1 MATYIELRALFNN
14 DVLLNK
20 VSIALLVA
28 VDGLITGTPTAADKA
43 YAASVYAN
51 PQAEAEKILMSVLAA
66 NKDIALATIQSAT
79 DSAIQTKVDIVV
91 PILVDALA
99 GV

>member
-1 MATYIELRALFNN
+1 MATYLELRGLFS
-14 DVLLNK
+14 DGDLTNK
-20 VSIALLVA
+20 VAVA
-28 VDGLITGTPTAADKA
+28 VLIKVDGLITGTPTAADKA
-43 YAASVYAN
+43 YAAAVYAN
-51 PQAEAEKILMSVLAA
+51 PQAEARKALMSVLAA
-66 NKDIALATIQSAT
+66 NESLALATLQSAS